1 MHRLF
6 IQELVQ
12 GTFAEATED
21 DLRNQAVKT
30 LVETEI
36 VAMLAERRQEL
47 LDRLATQL
55 MEPAKGDVEAA
66 RQASA
71 EALEDVERLVVS
83 HAEAL

>member
-12 GTFAEATED
+12 GTFAEASED
-21 DLRNQAVKT
+21 DLHIQAVRT

-36 VAMLAERRQEL
+36 VAMLAEKRQEL
-47 LDRLATQL
+47 LDRLAHQL
-55 MEPAKGDVEAA
+55 LEAAKGDFETARTAA
-66 RQASA
+66 
-71 EALEDVERLVVS
+71 EDALMEVERLVIN

>member
-1 MHRLF
+1 M
-6 IQELVQ
+6 Q
-12 GTFAEATED
+12 GTFAEAEED

-47 LDRLATQL
+47 LDRLAEHL
-55 MEPAKGDVEAA
+55 LEPAKGDFQAA
-66 RQASA
+66 LRAS
-71 EALEDVERLVVS
+71 EDALEDVERLVVN